1 MSEEGGIAPSI
12 CISVCAWIL
21 DAMTKVISLSD
32 EAYRALKR
40 LKREGESFSDVV
52 LRLIRGSETRPLT
65 DFSGRWVGDD
75 IEEVFKRVLDER
87 ERAEARGVWS

>member
-1 MSEEGGIAPSI
+1 
-12 CISVCAWIL
+12 
-21 DAMTKVISLSD
+21 MTKVISLSD
-32 EAYRALKR
+32 EAYRALKK

-52 LRLIRGSETRPLT
+52 LRLIRGLETRPLT

-87 ERAEARGVWS
+87 ERAEERVVWS